1 MADFVAVVLDIL
13 GMFIASANSG
23 ITSRDRRLAMLR
35 APIPGCRVISTT
47 SISVYNAMPSTPCK
61 PVKCLTARQSGFTL
75 IEVMIVVAI
84 IGILTAIAL
93 PSYRNYVIRGK
104 LVAGTNALANM
115 RAQMEQYYQDN
126 RTYATVSATIVTP
139 CVAHPV
145 IASSGTPFNVGC
157 SATSDVPTAIAYT
170 LRATGTGTVAGA
182 EYTIDQYNNMTT
194 VHFPT
199 SWGPVP
205 SNNGCWIMR
214 KGDSC

>member
-1 MADFVAVVLDIL
+1 MSSPLSRAVE
-13 GMFIASANSG
+13 
-23 ITSRDRRLAMLR
+23 RRPAQH
-35 APIPGCRVISTT
+35 A
-47 SISVYNAMPSTPCK
+47 
-61 PVKCLTARQSGFTL
+61 GFTL

-126 RTYATVSATIVTP
+126 RTYATVSAPAIVTP
-139 CVAHPV
+139 CVANAV
-145 IASSGTPFNVGC
+145 AASNGTPFNVSC
-157 SATSDVPTAIAYT
+157 AAASDAPTATTYT

-182 EYTIDQYNNMTT
+182 VYTVDQSNNMTT
-194 VHFPT
+194 VSFPT
-199 SWGPVP
+199 PWGSVP
-205 SNNGCWIMR
+205 AGNGCWIMR